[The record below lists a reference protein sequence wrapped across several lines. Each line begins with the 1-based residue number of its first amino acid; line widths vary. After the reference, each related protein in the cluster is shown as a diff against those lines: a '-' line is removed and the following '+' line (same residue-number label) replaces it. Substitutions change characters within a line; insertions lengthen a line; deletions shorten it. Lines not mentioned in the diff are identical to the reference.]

1 MEEVRH
7 ECGRLM
13 GEQDTTEVDC
23 ACGIPDSGI
32 GMAVGYANGHK
43 LYLAASK
50 IDAEELGEDRVI
62 TNMVRIKSV
71 LKVIGIK
78 KAA

>member
-1 MEEVRH
+1 MNRKRTKEEI
-7 ECGRLM
+7 
-13 GEQDTTEVDC
+13 T
-23 ACGIPDSGI
+23 ASGY
-32 GMAVGYANGHK
+32 MKQSELKRMYGYANGRK

-50 IDAEELGEDRVI
+50 IDAEELGEERVI
-62 TNMVRIKSV
+62 QNMVRIKSV